1 MKLLKKTLDF
11 FLFSNIFVALCVVAL
26 CVSTAFQ
33 LDVKV
38 VDSLPFVF
46 CASYFSY
53 NFHRIVKTNQVS
65 IQTSWRNK
73 NGNLVNWTTFLAFIF
88 SVYFATALSAKMMIL
103 LIPAALLSL
112 LYPFSIFSFKGHF
125 TSLRDIPFLKLLI
138 IAFVWALVTVI
149 FISANEVF
157 SFRTL
162 FTLFI
167 QRFFFVM
174 AITIPFDI
182 RDVKFDK
189 KKIKTIPVVFGVDMA
204 KKIAISFLIVFE
216 LLALFQFMVNDID
229 LAVFISLLLTS
240 LFSGILII
248 FSNNDSSEYYY
259 SLYVEGSS
267 IIMCLLLFFIPLAF
281 GIFVT

>member
-73 NGNLVNWTTFLAFIF
+73 NGNIVNWTTFLAFIF

-138 IAFVWALVTVI
+138 IAFVWALV
-149 FISANEVF
+149 
-157 SFRTL
+157 
-162 FTLFI
+162 
-167 QRFFFVM
+167 
-174 AITIPFDI
+174 
-182 RDVKFDK
+182 
-189 KKIKTIPVVFGVDMA
+189 
-204 KKIAISFLIVFE
+204 
-216 LLALFQFMVNDID
+216 
-229 LAVFISLLLTS
+229 
-240 LFSGILII
+240 
-248 FSNNDSSEYYY
+248 
-259 SLYVEGSS
+259 
-267 IIMCLLLFFIPLAF
+267 
-281 GIFVT
+281 